1 MAISDAIR
9 AEVETI
15 SEDPDSEISL
25 TLDELVAG
33 VKKAYENT
41 YKGRFNGR
49 FDKDFEVT
57 LDGHSPDKTQE
68 GYEIFN
74 LSVNYDGKPFDKVEF
89 LGTWNGFIN
98 KCVVYENT
106 VKDCD

>member
-15 SEDPDSEISL
+15 SDDPDSEISL

-41 YKGRFNGR
+41 YKGRFDGP
-49 FDKDFEVT
+49 FDVT
-57 LDGHSPDKTQE
+57 LDGHSPDKTHK
-68 GYEIFN
+68 GYENFN
-74 LSVNYDGKPFDKVEF
+74 LSVKYDGKPFDKVTF
-89 LGTWNGFIN
+89 FGTWNGFIN

-106 VKDCD
+106 VTEN

>member
-1 MAISDAIR
+1 MAISNAIR

-15 SEDPDSEISL
+15 SDDQDSEISL

-57 LDGHSPDKTQE
+57 LDGHSPESRKPTRTPTREGSTEGSTKTSRSR
-68 GYEIFN
+68 
-74 LSVNYDGKPFDKVEF
+74 LTDTRRTRPKRATKS
-89 LGTWNGFIN
+89 LT
-98 KCVVYENT
+98 CR
-106 VKDCD
+106 

>member
-15 SEDPDSEISL
+15 SDDKDSEISL

-49 FDKDFEVT
+49 FEGPFEVT
-57 LDGHSPDKTQE
+57 LDGHSPESRQSRRPSPTTSSTERHAHQPCC
-68 GYEIFN
+68 GM
-74 LSVNYDGKPFDKVEF
+74 
-89 LGTWNGFIN
+89 TWSR
-98 KCVVYENT
+98 
-106 VKDCD
+106 